1 MVYEIITV
9 EYLTTLYTM
18 FGHLTKSRRP
28 VSDMLKNKNK

>member
-1 MVYEIITV
+1 MVQEISTV
-9 EYLTTLYTM
+9 EYLITLYTM